1 MSAATA
7 TAQATTADPN
17 SPFAELAALAG
28 HAAAVDVESMGDSE
42 VLASLTDLCAA
53 ASAVQVALARAI
65 AQADRTEATITDCGL
80 KVGGWIARHAN
91 RPARPCRRQATT
103 ARHACQHFPE
113 AVEAAACGSL
123 GWDHVELLVSV
134 SNARNRGKLTAV
146 QGELIEA
153 AQNLRWREWETLVRS
168 IAAVADEDGAYD
180 PNEDAHANR
189 LRVDRLPDGTHDISG
204 RLVGEWAFLTASTLD
219 AIADELFHQYARD
232 HDLNADIEIPDRSTL
247 LGLALAEA
255 CRRARAIDINNTTP
269 ARPEAVVIIDTD
281 TNGQTTAFDRYGRTV
296 PPAALQALLGDADYR
311 ALITDPT
318 GNPLN
323 LGRRHRLV
331 TRDQKIALT
340 ARDGGCTFPG
350 CEAPAHWCD
359 AHHVITWLMG
369 GPTDTDNL
377 ALLCRH
383 HHGITHTKGWNMQP
397 STSPGSLFE
406 WQTPTGNT
414 LHSQHRQGAP
424 PQPA

>member
-1 MSAATA
+1 MSTETATA
-7 TAQATTADPN
+7 TTAVPC

-28 HAAAVDVESMGDSE
+28 HAAAVDIESMGDSE

-53 ASAVQVALARAI
+53 ASAVQVALAKAI
-65 AQADRTEATITDCGL
+65 AQADRSNATSTDCGL

-91 RPARPCRRQATT
+91 RPARACRRQATT

-113 AVEAAACGSL
+113 AVEAAACGSM

-134 SNARNRGKLTAV
+134 SNARNRGRLTAV

-153 AQNLRWREWETLVRS
+153 AQNLRWREWEALVRN
-168 IAAVADEDGAYD
+168 IAVAADEDGAYD
-180 PNEDAHANR
+180 PHEDAHANR
-189 LRVDRLPDGTHDISG
+189 LRVSRLPDGTHDISG
-204 RLVGEWAFLTASTLD
+204 SLVGEWAFLTASTLD
-219 AIADELFHQYARD
+219 AIADELFHRYARD
-232 HDLNADIEIPDRSTL
+232 HDLDADIEIPDRSTL

-255 CRRARAIDINNTTP
+255 CRRARAIDINSTTP

-296 PPAALQALLGDADYR
+296 PRAALQALLGDADYR
-311 ALITDPT
+311 ALITDT
-318 GNPLN
+318 LRNPLD

-359 AHHVITWLMG
+359 AHHVIPWLMG
-369 GPTDTDNL
+369 GPTDMPNL

-383 HHGITHTKGWNMQP
+383 HHGITHTKGWSMQ
-397 STSPGSLFE
+397 SSAKAGSLFE
-406 WQTPTGNT
+406 WQTPAGRT

-424 PQPA
+424 PEPA